1 MIFGLFKIR
10 MLLSVVQLSLRSIH
24 GTKLLRMIN
33 LRSTTKCKYSTKWVS
48 RRPVAIVNQNELFDT
63 DDTTKIEEQRT
74 RRTRRRKLRINAAE
88 KEEKKKQKENEIEES
103 TTTKPK
109 YIALDADDKLI
120 SSLMVDVKTK
130 KKRGKNRQML
140 LEGFRLIEDAIQAGI
155 VPKVIFF
162 SRLSDVLP
170 LSLPKEVKLYKI
182 PYRTIQLWSN
192 LTTSPGIIG
201 IFEIPDVDIKEPA
214 ENAIP
219 LTIICDNIREPGN
232 LGTIIRA
239 AAAVGCEKLLLMKG
253 CVNLWEPKVL
263 RSAIGAHFRLPIF
276 TSISW
281 DEIPTLISDESAIFL
296 ADNNIANENVLTDF
310 KMNPDTNEGFSI
322 QVNDNYVKQD
332 NLDAHNEQI
341 QDNTINELIDQT
353 KTYKSTAKTKLLV
366 KQLVSQLPVK
376 PYYALDFTEKEVV
389 FVIGGETEGINLESC
404 KLLRSRNCTRVNIPL
419 TNGIDSLNVGVAV
432 GIITFEIKRQFVTRK
447 IEDE

>member
-1 MIFGLFKIR
+1 
-10 MLLSVVQLSLRSIH
+10 MLLSVVQLSLRSIR
-24 GTKLLRMIN
+24 GTKLLRTVN
-33 LRSTTKCKYSTKWVS
+33 LRSTIKCKYSTKWVS
-48 RRPVAIVNQNELFDT
+48 RKPVAIVNQNELFDT
-63 DDTTKIEEQRT
+63 DDTTKTEEQRT
-74 RRTRRRKLRINAAE
+74 PRTRRRKLRINTAE

-103 TTTKPK
+103 TTEPK
-109 YIALDADDKLI
+109 YIALDPDDKLI
-120 SSLMVDVKTK
+120 SSLMIDIKTK
-130 KKRGKNRQML
+130 KKREKNRQML
-140 LEGFRLIEDAIQAGI
+140 LEGLRLIEDAIQAGI

-162 SRLSDVLP
+162 SRLSDILP

-201 IFEIPDVDIKEPA
+201 IFEIPDVDTKEPA

-232 LGTIIRA
+232 LGTIVRA

-253 CVNLWEPKVL
+253 CVDLWEPKVL

-296 ADNNIANENVLTDF
+296 ADNNIAYENVLTDF
-310 KMNPDTNEGFSI
+310 KMNPDTNEDSFI
-322 QVNDNYVKQD
+322 EVNDNCVKQD
-332 NLDAHNEQI
+332 NLDAHNEQTK
-341 QDNTINELIDQT
+341 DNMINQVIDQT

-376 PYYALDFTEKEVV
+376 PYYALDFTKREMVLI
-389 FVIGGETEGINLESC
+389 IGGETEGISLESC

-432 GIITFEIKRQFVTRK
+432 GIVTFEMKRQFVTRK

>member
-1 MIFGLFKIR
+1 
-10 MLLSVVQLSLRSIH
+10 MLSIVQLSLRSIH
-24 GTKLLRMIN
+24 GTKLLRTVN
-33 LRSTTKCKYSTKWVS
+33 LRSTTKCKYGTKWVS
-48 RRPVAIVNQNELFDT
+48 RRPVAIVNQDELFDT
-63 DDTTKIEEQRT
+63 DDTTKTKEQRT
-74 RRTRRRKLRINAAE
+74 PRTHRRKLRINTAK
-88 KEEKKKQKENEIEES
+88 KEEKKEQEENEIEES

-120 SSLMVDVKTK
+120 SSLMIDVKTK
-130 KKRGKNRQML
+130 NKREKNRQML
-140 LEGFRLIEDAIQAGI
+140 LEGFRLIQDAIQAGI

-170 LSLPKEVKLYKI
+170 LSLSKEVKLYKI

-201 IFEIPDVDIKEPA
+201 IFEIPDVNTKESA

-232 LGTIIRA
+232 LGTIVRA

-253 CVNLWEPKVL
+253 CVDLWEPKVL
-263 RSAIGAHFRLPIF
+263 RSAIGAHFRLPIS

-281 DEIPTLISDESAIFL
+281 DKIPTLISDESAIFL
-296 ADNNIANENVLTDF
+296 ADNNIAYENVLTDF
-310 KMNPDTNEGFSI
+310 KLNPNTNEGSI
-322 QVNDNYVKQD
+322 EPSIEVNDNCVKQD

-376 PYYALDFTEKEVV
+376 PYYALDFTKKEVV
-389 FVIGGETEGINLESC
+389 FVIGGETEGISLESC

-419 TNGIDSLNVGVAV
+419 TNGVDSLNVGVAV
-432 GIITFEIKRQFVTRK
+432 GIVTFEMKRQFVTRK

>member
-1 MIFGLFKIR
+1 IFGLFKIR

-24 GTKLLRMIN
+24 GTKLLRTVN
-33 LRSTTKCKYSTKWVS
+33 LRSTTKCKYGTKWIS

-63 DDTTKIEEQRT
+63 DDTTEEQRT
-74 RRTRRRKLRINAAE
+74 LRTRRRKLRINTAE
-88 KEEKKKQKENEIEES
+88 KEEKKKEKENEIEES
-103 TTTKPK
+103 TTTKSK
-109 YIALDADDKLI
+109 YICLDADDKLI
-120 SSLMVDVKTK
+120 SSLMIDVKTK
-130 KKRGKNRQML
+130 KRREKNREML
-140 LEGFRLIEDAIQAGI
+140 LEGSRLIEDAIQAGI

-162 SRLSDVLP
+162 SRLSDILP

-201 IFEIPDVDIKEPA
+201 IFDIPDVSTKEPA
-214 ENAIP
+214 ENAVP

-232 LGTIIRA
+232 LGTIVRA

-253 CVNLWEPKVL
+253 CVDLWEPKVL
-263 RSAIGAHFRLPIF
+263 RSAIGAHFRLPIS

-296 ADNNIANENVLTDF
+296 ADNNIAYENVSTDF
-310 KMNPDTNEGFSI
+310 KMNPDTNEGSSI
-322 QVNDNYVKQD
+322 KVNDNYVKQD
-332 NLDAHNEQI
+332 ADNEQI
-341 QDNTINELIDQT
+341 EDNMINELIDQT

-366 KQLVSQLPVK
+366 KQLISQLPVK
-376 PYYALDFTEKEVV
+376 PYYALDFTEREIV
-389 FVIGGETEGINLESC
+389 FVIGGETEGISLESC

-419 TNGIDSLNVGVAV
+419 TNGVDSLNVGVAV
-432 GIITFEIKRQFVTRK
+432 GIVTFEMKRQFVTRK

>member
-1 MIFGLFKIR
+1 

-24 GTKLLRMIN
+24 GTKLLRMVN

-74 RRTRRRKLRINAAE
+74 PRTRRRKLRINAAE

-109 YIALDADDKLI
+109 YIALDADNKLI

-310 KMNPDTNEGFSI
+310 KMNPDTNEGSSI
-322 QVNDNYVKQD
+322 KVNDNYVKQD
-332 NLDAHNEQI
+332 NLDAYNEQI

-376 PYYALDFTEKEVV
+376 PYYALDFTEKEIV